1 MSACNYDANPTE
13 ACQTTD
19 ACGVCGGTGVDADG
33 DGICDDN
40 DSCVDTTACNYA
52 ANPTEDCQT
61 MDACG
66 VCGGTGVDLDGDGLC
81 DDDGNGNLDNCT
93 DTSKCNYDVTVYPT
107 NPSCLEDINPVNG
120 ICDDYE
126 VTACGDSNACNYMSE
141 AAGRTVSDLTLCLY
155 ASGDCEA
162 CAGNASDGTGY
173 IVLSDIDGDGV
184 CDDSDQCEDITACN
198 FNANPTEDCGID
210 ADENGVCD
218 DNETDGCKDASACN
232 YNASATR
239 EPTGACV
246 YATGCQSCSGAT
258 DGTGT
263 VVNNDDDF
271 DGVCNDVDNCSDP
284 SACNYVASVADS
296 NGTLNGACETAE
308 AGKNCSGDC
317 LADTDLD
324 GLCDENDLCTDLA
337 ACNFDDTDNLACVY
351 RNTCGVCGEST
362 PGVAGFDAA
371 VYCDCDQNVLDV
383 LGNCG
388 GGCEADID
396 EDGICDDV
404 DPCLEVGAEPDECG
418 VCNGPGAIYECGCF
432 ELPEDACSCTTS
444 GSVTYPALGE
454 DCDGFCLFDST
465 MVEVNGVLTRQCTFY
480 DNAQPTVLP
489 DGVLTAQEFGNT
501 INLNTDFYKLYEWM
515 TKIDSLH
522 HRMSTDLD
530 DGSLTGASQRLTIEE
545 QILDKGDLTVRG
557 ETRLSGD
564 VQMDED
570 LVILGNLVVEQDATI
585 KGTTF
590 SLGGIETTSL
600 QMAGDLSVGGSA
612 VIDSTLEV
620 MDKTLLQDT
629 LAVYGDLLVGRD
641 HVFTVDTFGN
651 TKVNGTMRI
660 LETLDVSSNT
670 RLADLEAANTS
681 LGTLTSQGNALLKS
695 DVDIHGNTTMDGTL
709 EVEKDVTLDS
719 RLSVLGT
726 SDFTGAIASTS
737 INNAGEI
744 TSGSINNSTSLTTNS
759 LAVNART
766 TTRTLEV
773 QSNTNIQGNLTVS
786 NGSSGDDLFIVTNN
800 AGKGL
805 LNIPGRVEV
814 YNTSADIGTGSP
826 TMTIASNGSL
836 NSENSIT
843 ATHFVADDA
852 SGISTLN
859 GQLQVGELASL
870 KKGLKVEVDNVSGAA
885 FEVDYDASQ
894 VEINAPTV
902 ITSNATFS
910 GSNVTINNALTVSG
924 STNLSGITAASLDVS
939 GAMEADGLATLR
951 GNVKHTG
958 SFLRTSGQLVV
969 GSSTATPPVNE
980 NGSNPASGE
989 HLAFFDA
996 SSKNLQNGLAIK
1008 VASAGTLGNSQ
1019 SFATFYKSN
1028 GDVAGRIEGEN
1039 SSDWTADRGK
1049 KLDYDEHVVATTQ
1062 ASAEAALA
1070 AVEMYRASTKLSIA
1084 IVKGGTQAIPDSW
1097 CCAMLI
1103 PVGCIIIPF
1112 PGWPMPDWANIAPVI
1127 AVIVGDV
1134 NNAAEKAADL
1144 VFAASELVAA
1154 AAFMGVW
1161 NNINETE
1168 WGVAYATGDGDYAEW
1183 MPKLNTKEDYFPRQ
1197 IVGVKN
1203 GSISLN
1209 TADFDHL
1216 MVISTAPAVLG
1227 NMPSEELIAD
1237 YEKVAFLGQVPVDV
1251 IGRVNSGDFI
1261 IPSGDNDG
1269 FGIAVD
1275 PTEISAEQIKQIVGV
1290 AWSNGMN
1297 DGFNTVNVAV
1307 GMANNA
1313 SSHFVTEIED
1323 EIDDLAMDIHDIKD
1337 FLLHKQN
1344 HEHKNEELKDNRA
1357 EVSTFKD
1364 WKQKKL
1370 DQRKLGGQLNKDVFP
1385 PNSIESE
1392 NEKAQAENELPL
1404 FHQVQNIAQRDDMNR
1419 AEEAKKQRDMY
1430 MDNYIKS
1437 TSEVLDG
1444 LLTIEDVRSLSNQYY
1459 GNQFNPLVA
1468 VQPSVDAF
1476 NSRITVNA
1484 FTIDKIT
1491 ELIRE
1496 NANGR
1501 ASLTDALSFTPG
1513 SHAEMAHVQEV
1524 QKQILKLLEEARTSS
1539 N

>member
-1 MSACNYDANPTE
+1 MNNNNYCDDREIFGCKDSAACNYFVHANVDDGSCKYHTASTSMSNNEGVYQQTLEDSECDSCTSNGATVTITNEQMTANGLSSTSFTIGLYDSNDADDDDVCDSAEQVGCDDPNACNYGLDESGSSYSQAVNAYGVALTTSDNDGDGTADPLLITESCAYDVDLGYGVTPQGDTCTNFCKYDDACGVCGGTGVDEDGDGVCDDVDSCLDMSACNYSANPTE

-19 ACGVCGGTGVDADG
+19 ACGVCGGTGVDVDG

-61 MDACG
+61 TDACG
-66 VCGGTGVDLDGDGLC
+66 VCGGTGVDVDGDGLC

-107 NPSCLEDINPVNG
+107 NPSCLEDINPANG

-296 NGTLNGACETAE
+296 NGTLNGACENAE

-317 LADTDLD
+317 LADADLD
-324 GLCDENDLCTDLA
+324 GLCDENDSCIDLA
-337 ACNFDDTDNLACVY
+337 ACNFDDTDNLACIY

-388 GGCEADID
+388 GGCEADVD

-418 VCNGPGAIYECGCF
+418 VCDGPGAIYECGCF
-432 ELPEDACSCTTS
+432 ELPDDACSCTTS

-660 LETLDVSSNT
+660 LETLDVSSDT

-695 DVDIHGNTTMDGTL
+695 DVDIHGNTTIDGTL
-709 EVEKDVTLDS
+709 EVENDATLDS

-737 INNAGEI
+737 INNTGEI

-759 LAVNART
+759 LTVNART

-924 STNLSGITAASLDVS
+924 STI
-939 GAMEADGLATLR
+939 
-951 GNVKHTG
+951 
-958 SFLRTSGQLVV
+958 
-969 GSSTATPPVNE
+969 
-980 NGSNPASGE
+980 
-989 HLAFFDA
+989 
-996 SSKNLQNGLAIK
+996 
-1008 VASAGTLGNSQ
+1008 SAGLPLRHWMFRVPWRQ
-1019 SFATFYKSN
+1019 MDLQRF
-1028 GDVAGRIEGEN
+1028 EG
-1039 SSDWTADRGK
+1039 
-1049 KLDYDEHVVATTQ
+1049 
-1062 ASAEAALA
+1062 
-1070 AVEMYRASTKLSIA
+1070 I
-1084 IVKGGTQAIPDSW
+1084 
-1097 CCAMLI
+1097 
-1103 PVGCIIIPF
+1103 
-1112 PGWPMPDWANIAPVI
+1112 
-1127 AVIVGDV
+1127 
-1134 NNAAEKAADL
+1134 
-1144 VFAASELVAA
+1144 
-1154 AAFMGVW
+1154 
-1161 NNINETE
+1161 
-1168 WGVAYATGDGDYAEW
+1168 
-1183 MPKLNTKEDYFPRQ
+1183 LNTQEVSFERQ
-1197 IVGVKN
+1197 D
-1203 GSISLN
+1203 SSL
-1209 TADFDHL
+1209 
-1216 MVISTAPAVLG
+1216 
-1227 NMPSEELIAD
+1227 
-1237 YEKVAFLGQVPVDV
+1237 
-1251 IGRVNSGDFI
+1251 
-1261 IPSGDNDG
+1261 
-1269 FGIAVD
+1269 
-1275 PTEISAEQIKQIVGV
+1275 
-1290 AWSNGMN
+1290 W
-1297 DGFNTVNVAV
+1297 VAV
-1307 GMANNA
+1307 
-1313 SSHFVTEIED
+1313 
-1323 EIDDLAMDIHDIKD
+1323 
-1337 FLLHKQN
+1337 
-1344 HEHKNEELKDNRA
+1344 R
-1357 EVSTFKD
+1357 
-1364 WKQKKL
+1364 
-1370 DQRKLGGQLNKDVFP
+1370 QRRQ
-1385 PNSIESE
+1385 
-1392 NEKAQAENELPL
+1392 
-1404 FHQVQNIAQRDDMNR
+1404 
-1419 AEEAKKQRDMY
+1419 
-1430 MDNYIKS
+1430 
-1437 TSEVLDG
+1437 
-1444 LLTIEDVRSLSNQYY
+1444 
-1459 GNQFNPLVA
+1459 
-1468 VQPSVDAF
+1468 
-1476 NSRITVNA
+1476 
-1484 FTIDKIT
+1484 
-1491 ELIRE
+1491 
-1496 NANGR
+1496 
-1501 ASLTDALSFTPG
+1501 
-1513 SHAEMAHVQEV
+1513 
-1524 QKQILKLLEEARTSS
+1524 
-1539 N
+1539 